1 MPGLPI
7 GWSMAMPMTPVWNEG
22 FAGLEAA
29 ALLRSEVW
37 RDPGLDGGGRGIL
50 LVPGFIAG
58 DRTLAVMTQW
68 LRRAGYHTR
77 SAGLRMNVDCAGEIL
92 RRLEARLDDLCHRRG
107 AAVVLGQSRGGSLA
121 RALAARRPDQVA
133 GLITLGS
140 PMLDPLAVGP
150 LTLLSV
156 RAVSALGALGIP
168 GILSRRC
175 LDGDCCAAFREGL
188 ETDWR
193 ADIPYVSIYSRRDGI
208 VDWHACLDPAAQTVE
223 VDASHCGMA
232 AHAGTYEAI
241 ARALRAVGPAAGL
254 ARAA

>member
-92 RRLEARLDDLCHRRG
+92 RRLAARLDDLCQRRG

-140 PMLDPLAVGP
+140 PTLDPLAVGP

>member
-92 RRLEARLDDLCHRRG
+92 RRLEARLDDLCQRRG

-140 PMLDPLAVGP
+140 PTLDPLAVGP

>member
-92 RRLEARLDDLCHRRG
+92 RRLEERLDDLCQRRG

-140 PMLDPLAVGP
+140 PTLDPLAVGP

>member
-92 RRLEARLDDLCHRRG
+92 RRLEARLDDLCQRRG

-140 PMLDPLAVGP
+140 PTLDPLAVGP

-188 ETDWR
+188 ETD
-193 ADIPYVSIYSRRDGI
+193 
-208 VDWHACLDPAAQTVE
+208 
-223 VDASHCGMA
+223 
-232 AHAGTYEAI
+232 
-241 ARALRAVGPAAGL
+241 
-254 ARAA
+254 

>member
-92 RRLEARLDDLCHRRG
+92 RRLEARLDDLCQRRG

-140 PMLDPLAVGP
+140 PTLDPLAVGP

-208 VDWHACLDPAAQTVE
+208 VDWHACLDPAAQTIE

>member
-92 RRLEARLDDLCHRRG
+92 HRLEARLDDLCQRRG

-140 PMLDPLAVGP
+140 PTLDPLAVGP

>member
-92 RRLEARLDDLCHRRG
+92 RRLEGLLDDLCQRRG

-140 PMLDPLAVGP
+140 PTLDPLAVGP

>member
-50 LVPGFIAG
+50 LVPGFMAG
-58 DRTLAVMTQW
+58 DRTLGVMTQW

-92 RRLEARLDDLCHRRG
+92 RRLEARLDDLCQRRG

-140 PMLDPLAVGP
+140 PTLDPLAVGP

>member
-92 RRLEARLDDLCHRRG
+92 RRLGARLDDLCQRRG

-140 PMLDPLAVGP
+140 PTLDPLAVGP

-175 LDGDCCAAFREGL
+175 LDGDCCATFREGL